1 MAVLKPRERLVYFR
15 VSEDEFRQFVSVCEQ
30 AGARSVSD
38 LARNAV
44 QRLIA
49 EGQRQRDGNE
59 LEEKMQVL
67 ERLIAA
73 VTEQLQLLSSQS
85 REAAVAALA
94 QWRRTVLLGN
104 QSSGPKQSERR
115 ITMRLLSS
123 GPDDPMNGLVHDERP
138 VFPTIARQ
146 PYVLPNGNDEPE
158 PPQSFDVLVA
168 GAEILAAAAFV
179 SDSRR
184 RRRDLLPSSSVPRCT
199 RRCC

>member
-85 REAAVAALA
+85 REAAVAALPS
-94 QWRRTVLLGN
+94 RRGPVLLGHR
-104 QSSGPKQSERR
+104 SIGPERSGRR

-123 GPDDPMNGLVHDERP
+123 GPDDPMNGLVHDEHP
-138 VFPTIARQ
+138 VFPPIARQ
-146 PYVLPNGNDEPE
+146 PMFCRTAPTSRKRAQTLRYSRAAA
-158 PPQSFDVLVA
+158 Q
-168 GAEILAAAAFV
+168 ILAAAAFV
-179 SDSRR
+179 CDSG
-184 RRRDLLPSSSVPRCT
+184 LGGGICSPSS
-199 RRCC
+199 

>member
-1 MAVLKPRERLVYFR
+1 VAVLKPRERLVYFR

-85 REAAVAALA
+85 RETVAALP
-94 QWRRTVLLGN
+94 
-104 QSSGPKQSERR
+104 S
-115 ITMRLLSS
+115 
-123 GPDDPMNGLVHDERP
+123 
-138 VFPTIARQ
+138 
-146 PYVLPNGNDEPE
+146 
-158 PPQSFDVLVA
+158 
-168 GAEILAAAAFV
+168 GAERFFWETNRT
-179 SDSRR
+179 DQNGRR
-184 RRRDLLPSSSVPRCT
+184 EE
-199 RRCC
+199 